1 MKNIFFWLLQC
12 LVIRYK
18 KSPGYPVSG
27 PTLFLTQYTIISLF
41 RLGSKG
47 ANPNSKM
54 FQVTMEKAQKGK
66 GGRTRGSP
74 APATGEI
81 KPAKA
86 TKRKSSE
93 VMAGESLEGSGLGIG
108 MVWSC
113 QESRYVYFLT

>member
-1 MKNIFFWLLQC
+1 MSGYTVKEITRISGIWPNPIFNAIHHFF
-12 LVIRYK
+12 
-18 KSPGYPVSG
+18 P
-27 PTLFLTQYTIISLF
+27 FF

-47 ANPNSKM
+47 ANPSSKM

-93 VMAGESLEGSGLGIG
+93 VMADESSEGSGLGIG

-113 QESRYVYFLT
+113 QESRYQCLYS